1 MENQKSGIRNQES
14 GIFLSKREEGYTL
27 LEVLIYSSIL
37 ALFLLLTTQLFIS
50 IKLTNAHSIALV
62 GLQKNCRQIIADLTP
77 TIKAAE
83 NVMTP
88 LPGETATTLSLNNGT
103 ILYQIENGVLQKIE
117 DSQVW
122 ELTTNEVTVSGLS
135 FENPIE
141 ATQTANIKIVMTV
154 ESNYLLEGGRK
165 LSEILQTTVD
175 LR

>member
-1 MENQKSGIRNQES
+1 MENQKLRPP
-14 GIFLSKREEGYTL
+14 IFKNEAGYTL

-62 GLQKNCRQIIADLTP
+62 GLQKNCRQIIADLTS

-103 ILYQIENGVLQKIE
+103 ILYQLEDGVLQKIK

-122 ELTTNEVTVSGLS
+122 ELTTDEVTVSGLS
-135 FENPIE
+135 FENPVE
-141 ATQTANIKIVMTV
+141 ATQTASIKIVMTV
-154 ESNYLLEGGRK
+154 ESDYLLEGGRK
-165 LSEILQTTVD
+165 LSEILQTTVS